1 MSTTREQTENTHA
14 NAPAAAAPAP
24 LGRAVD
30 GQTFTIGVLSVT
42 ACVLLVGFLLV
53 TMMPRTASAIG
64 TSDRGGDYVML
75 TQQLS
80 NSTEG
85 VVIIDAAA
93 KRMNLYVLD
102 LSSKQLKLLQN
113 NVPLDQLPTPQRQ
126 ERAQP

>member
-1 MSTTREQTENTHA
+1 MSETRETAA
-14 NAPAAAAPAP
+14 NSITPNQPAP
-24 LGRAVD
+24 QTPSAGAVVD

-53 TMMPRTASAIG
+53 TLMPRTASAIG
-64 TSDRGGDYVML
+64 TSDRGGDYIMV

-113 NVPLDQLPTPQRQ
+113 NIPLDQLPTPQRSG
-126 ERAQP
+126 QP

>member
-1 MSTTREQTENTHA
+1 MSETRETAA
-14 NAPAAAAPAP
+14 NSITPNQPPPQIPSAGAV
-24 LGRAVD
+24 VD

-64 TSDRGGDYVML
+64 TSDRGGDYIMV

-113 NVPLDQLPTPQRQ
+113 NIPLDQLPTPQRSG
-126 ERAQP
+126 QP